1 MESHFWCIS
10 GQARSGPRA
19 VMTGTES
26 QMVTEGH
33 HYQWQ
38 YAVCDMN
45 FSENCFTF
53 KYFLI
58 LEFYMK

>member
-1 MESHFWCIS
+1 
-10 GQARSGPRA
+10 
-19 VMTGTES
+19 MTGTES

-45 FSENCFTF
+45 FSEANYCTL